1 MCKLSVRAL
10 TMKFTATV
18 LLVVA
23 IGVSQAQAQAQNCRT
38 VNNPCVNGTRV
49 TANFQLSAPTP
60 AAAPVADLTKTMA
73 AVSQSLYEIVNRECE
88 VIGAVLKG
96 ECRLVH
102 INVNSNVNDRMNN
115 GVPFVNA
122 NANATFEIEL
132 KASPKE
138 AAPQ

>member
-1 MCKLSVRAL
+1 
-10 TMKFTATV
+10 MKFTATV
-18 LLVVA
+18 LLVAA
-23 IGVSQAQAQAQNCRT
+23 IGVSQAQAQNCWT
-38 VNNPCVNGTRV
+38 INNPCVNGTRV
-49 TANFQLSAPTP
+49 TANFQMSAPTP

-73 AVSQSLYEIVNRECE
+73 AVSQSLYEIVNRQCD

-132 KASPKE
+132 KAPPKE

>member
-1 MCKLSVRAL
+1 
-10 TMKFTATV
+10 MKFAATV
-18 LLVVA
+18 LLVAA
-23 IGVSQAQAQAQNCRT
+23 IGVSQAQAQNCQAF
-38 VNNPCVNGTRV
+38 NNPCVKGTRI

-73 AVSQSLYEIVNRECE
+73 TVSQSLYEIVNRECD
-88 VIGAVLKG
+88 VLSAVLKG
-96 ECRLVH
+96 ECRLVQ

-115 GVPFVNA
+115 GIPVANA

-132 KASPKE
+132 KAPPKD

>member
-1 MCKLSVRAL
+1 
-10 TMKFTATV
+10 MKFTATV
-18 LLVVA
+18 FLVAA
-23 IGVSQAQAQAQNCRT
+23 IGVSQAQAQNCRT
-38 VNNPCVNGTRV
+38 VNNRCVNGTRV
-49 TANFQLSAPTP
+49 TANFQMSAPTP

-96 ECRLVH
+96 ECRLVQ